1 LILKSIHKQSQML
14 TRSRTQTMEP
24 NIDFD
29 EASREWQANKKKLTN
44 GCYAYI
50 CGEKHRWGICQNIR
64 GKCKKHKKNIET

>member
-1 LILKSIHKQSQML
+1 
-14 TRSRTQTMEP
+14 MEP

-29 EASREWQANKKKLTN
+29 EASREWQANKKKLAN

-50 CGEKHRWGICQNIR
+50 CGEKHTWGICQNIR